1 MKRPIAFLLMMIC
14 LLAWSGVTAQNN
26 PVLMRVGDD
35 IVTQNEFVRAFT
47 KNNSLS
53 SATEKELREELDL
66 YVNFRLKVQ
75 EGKALGVDT
84 SDQFKSELAVYRN
97 QSSQPYLIDKD
108 VNDKLIEEA
117 YERSKYYIRASH
129 ILINCRPNTDA
140 KDTLQAYNRAL
151 EIRNK
156 VLNGMDF
163 AEAAVLYSE
172 DPSARNSVNEH
183 THQVRLGNKG
193 DLGYFTALDLIYRF
207 ENAVYNLKVG
217 EISMPVRTQ
226 FGYHLIYLTDKV
238 PAIQK
243 IDVSQIFI
251 ADSLAY
257 KNDMSPATRAKI
269 NAIMAQKDEVA
280 FEELVSLY
288 SDDKASVEKGGQ
300 MEPFAPS
307 YRPGN
312 YVQACLKCKP
322 GEISEPVA
330 SSVGWHIMRLND
342 IVYKQLTEDSK
353 YIIKVKVTQDERS
366 SVSKESLIEKLKKE
380 YNYEEK
386 GKKKVFAFVAKHV
399 TAENFDSV
407 KHVLAD
413 LPGAEKLK
421 PICTFADM
429 KITLRDFAPFL
440 ARHRGVTFDNGVVAF
455 LNDRFP
461 VFLQAAML
469 EYEDKHL
476 ESKYPEFK
484 ALMEE
489 FYDGMVL
496 YEINSQKV
504 WLKAIEDTVG
514 LAQYYETHK
523 NQYMGSSESGV
534 AEPKPLSEVRSAVI
548 TDYQNYL
555 DAQWVNELKQKYPVK
570 INEDAFNAILPKK
583 N

>member
-1 MKRPIAFLLMMIC
+1 MKRFFVSLMMMIC
-14 LLAWSGVTAQNN
+14 LLAWSDLRGQND
-26 PVLMRVGDD
+26 PVLMRVGDNL
-35 IVTQNEFVRAFT
+35 VTQSEFVRAFS
-47 KNNSLS
+47 KNNNLS
-53 SATEKELREELDL
+53 TATEKELRDYLDL
-66 YVNFRLKVQ
+66 YVNFKLKVM
-75 EGKALGVDT
+75 EGKALKVDT
-84 SDQFKSELAVYRN
+84 SAQFTSELAVYRN

-108 VNDKLIEEA
+108 VNEKLIEEA
-117 YERSKYYIRASH
+117 YERSKYLVRASH
-129 ILINCRPNTDA
+129 ILIDCKANSSE
-140 KDTLQAYNRAL
+140 KDTLLAYRKAMDV
-151 EIRNK
+151 RNK
-156 VLNGMDF
+156 VLNGMPF
-163 AEAAVLYSE
+163 AEAAVLYSD
-172 DPSARNSVNEH
+172 DPSARDTENPR

-193 DLGYFTALDLIYRF
+193 DLGYFTVMDLIYKF

-243 IDVSQIFI
+243 ISVSQIFI
-251 ADSLAY
+251 ADSLAP
-257 KNDMSPATRAKI
+257 KNQMTAETRAKVD
-269 NAIMAQKDEVA
+269 AIMAQKNEVA
-280 FEELVSLY
+280 FEELVSRY

-312 YVQACLKCKP
+312 YVDACLQCKP
-322 GEISEPVA
+322 GEITQPV
-330 SSVGWHIMRLND
+330 SSSMGWHIMRLD
-342 IVYKQLTEDSK
+342 EIVYKPITEDSK
-353 YIIKVKVTQDERS
+353 YMLKMKLLQDERS
-366 SVSKESLIEKLKKE
+366 SISKESLIEKLKKE

-386 GKKKVFAFVAKHV
+386 GKKKVFAFIAKHV
-399 TAENFDSV
+399 TRENFDSV
-407 KHVLAD
+407 KYILAD

-440 ARHRGVTFDNGVVAF
+440 ARHRELTFEHGVISF

-476 ESKYPEFK
+476 ESKYPDFK
-484 ALMEE
+484 YLMDE

-504 WLKAIEDTVG
+504 WLKAIEDTTG
-514 LAQYYETHK
+514 LANYYETHK
-523 NQYMGSSESGV
+523 NQYMGSSASGV
-534 AEPKPLSEVRSAVI
+534 VEPKPLSEVRSAVI

-570 INEDAFNAILPKK
+570 INEEVFKAILSKR
-583 N
+583 